1 MFVPSV
7 YSAIMQMNDSP
18 ALLRRIGRLLHA
30 KQFLVFYAIG
40 LTALSLTVQLVAGR
54 LRDPRGLDE
63 LLLHT
68 RPPFHDLAAA
78 RSVAVAA
85 VVVVY
90 LALMAWFT
98 AGYLRSLLGR
108 LHWGPFD
115 GRQFGRVLG
124 LVVIYGLIDWGF
136 SAAYVALGADDPDA
150 ALSDRAVTYLQLG
163 YIAEVAVDL
172 VLLYAFYAVIV
183 SEASLL
189 GSLRRSLTTVRDNWL
204 ISVLMAGVPLA
215 TGMILSPLVFWAD
228 SKDMAVQPTI
238 VALVLIWGCVSFL
251 ADVVLITVYVDTIER
266 KRPGRAL

>member
-136 SAAYVALGADDPDA
+136 SAAYVALGADEPDA